1 MVDILW
7 PHKDTG
13 LLVSCLFES
22 CLSALSDCGCQD
34 INSGCWELRNILGHS
49 NEHSSSTKMV
59 PHFNKS
65 LSKLEGV
72 DQHQLL
78 VKIKWDFQ
86 VMGLNILESIEQ
98 NIMRILIVSNFLLL
112 LRDVDSNLDSL
123 LNISNSSV

>member
-1 MVDILW
+1 
-7 PHKDTG
+7 
-13 LLVSCLFES
+13 
-22 CLSALSDCGCQD
+22 
-34 INSGCWELRNILGHS
+34 
-49 NEHSSSTKMV
+49 MV